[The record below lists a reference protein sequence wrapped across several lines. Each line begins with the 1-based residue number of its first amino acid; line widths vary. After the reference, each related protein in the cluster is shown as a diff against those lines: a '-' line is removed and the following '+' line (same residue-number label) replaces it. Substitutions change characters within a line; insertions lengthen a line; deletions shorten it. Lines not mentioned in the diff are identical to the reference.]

1 MLVFG
6 VMFKRRDEA
15 EEDIHIADT
24 SGGGSN
30 GLQALEE
37 IDTAGFL
44 VELKCPDDGLDT
56 ARLRAKGVNVL
67 RNGKPGKI
75 LEDLAQFSKGLF
87 NGRQLEGHLNM
98 IAAKIARLPS
108 MWFG

>member
-24 SGGGSN
+24 SGSGSN

-44 VELKCPDDGLDT
+44 VELKCPDDCLDP

-75 LEDLAQFSKGLF
+75 LEGLAQFSKGLF